1 MRRIETLSV
10 TFGAAILFYC
20 GAASAITIK
29 PGKWEFRSTSSMQG
43 TGAPR
48 EQVNQQCLSDAEVKP
63 STLMQDMSGGCELI
77 NPKSD
82 RDSMSWTIQCAGPT
96 GQMSGTG
103 NVRRDGDKLV
113 GGMQMTMAFNGQS
126 MNMNVKWIGTFLG
139 AWD

>member
-10 TFGAAILFYC
+10 AFSAAILFFC

-48 EQVNQQCLSDAEVKP
+48 EQVNQQCPSDAEAKP

-82 RDSMSWTIQCAGPT
+82 RDSMSSTIQCAGPT
-96 GQMSGTG
+96 GQMSDTG

-139 AWD
+139 ARN